1 MCPSSLAPIL
11 IPSSKQI
18 LSSTFFFIHT
28 LFCLKKLIQI
38 FESYAR
44 LTFSFVQILSIFSTS
59 KVLEEILPW
68 RITEKICDTT
78 DIDFYERGTSTC
90 VSGNRPQLGVEFKT
104 SFSHSIFGET
114 DTGHFWQTVLFGFLP
129 SGLYLKY
136 IHKSPHLDSIA
147 VSVFV
152 VILVEFD
159 KYWIWDEQACLPD
172 HDDETEDCR
181 QIVSVIKIWISFTFL
196 FFSSSSKNCL
206 KPKICLSSEA
216 IIWQSTTRQK

>member
-1 MCPSSLAPIL
+1 MCPSSLASIL

-159 KYWIWDEQACLPD
+159 KYWIWDEQACLPAPSKKKSVNL
-172 HDDETEDCR
+172 CR
-181 QIVSVIKIWISFTFL
+181 YHK
-196 FFSSSSKNCL
+196 SSYFC
-206 KPKICLSSEA
+206 
-216 IIWQSTTRQK
+216 